1 MKVWR
6 ICKSRYAESALSGE
20 GARLFAGR
28 WNRQG
33 ARIVYTSRSLA
44 LAAVELFI
52 HLDPSNAPTD
62 LVSICVE
69 IPESL
74 KIGRVEIGE
83 LPVDWRRMDSDRL
96 REIGGSWA
104 ASMRTLGLEVPSAA
118 IDGEWNVLLNPA
130 HPDFGQ
136 MIVARPKPFFYDER
150 MFRR

>member
-104 ASMRTLGLEVPSAA
+104 ASMR
-118 IDGEWNVLLNPA
+118 NPA